1 MPTRTARARRRLG
14 DLRVRILLWYLIL
27 VAASLTIGLLTIR
40 QVLRADVNASVNSQ
54 LEQEIDELELFAQ
67 SEAAVDV
74 VAGDVAE
81 LLRIFLSQN
90 VPDERET
97 LIGLADG
104 QLVTASPLIT
114 ARQQLLPALGDRW
127 TTVTETTGDEA
138 TVPGVGVVRWLA
150 IPVSNAA
157 GTSTGTFVVT
167 VEVGGELDEID
178 DAVRVMA
185 LVFAGVLLLATL
197 LAWPTAGRVLSPVR
211 QTIDTAR
218 RISHDDLTERVPVV
232 GSGEIAELG
241 RAFNEMLDGLS
252 TAVEERRV
260 FLDDLGHELRTPLTI
275 VRGQLEVIPDEANER
290 ADAISVCLDE
300 IDRMERDVNG
310 LITLAKSQRPDFVRP
325 EPVELVELFEG
336 IEQRARV
343 LSVDHRWVLEELVA
357 GELVCDRDR
366 VTQAMMIFANNAA
379 RHTPAGGT
387 VRFRCRLD
395 GGTTRLSV
403 SDTGPGIPTEEQ
415 DRLFERF
422 EQGHT
427 VGVDRSV
434 GMGLGLAIASAIAKA
449 HGGRVELDS
458 ATADE
463 VAAGTATTTG
473 STFTLVL
480 PGGQAL
486 TDDIHE
492 HDAAGVADG
501 LEASR

>member
-1 MPTRTARARRRLG
+1 MSSSSARVRRRVG

-40 QVLRADVNASVNSQ
+40 QVLRADVNSSVNSQ
-54 LEQEIDELELFAQ
+54 LEQEIDELELFAR
-67 SEAAVDV
+67 SEAAIEV

-81 LLRIFLSQN
+81 LLRVFLSQN

-97 LIGLADG
+97 LIGLVDG
-104 QLVTASPLIT
+104 ELVTASPLIT

-127 TTVTETTGDEA
+127 SAITEAEGDDA
-138 TVPGVGVVRWLA
+138 TVAGVGQVRWLA
-150 IPVSNAA
+150 IPVSSAD
-157 GTSTGTFVVT
+157 GTSEGIFVVA

-185 LVFAGVLLLATL
+185 LVFAGVLLVATL
-197 LAWPTAGRVLSPVR
+197 LAWPTAGRVLAPVR
-211 QTIDTAR
+211 QTIETAR

-232 GSGEIAELG
+232 GSGDIAELG
-241 RAFNEMLDGLS
+241 DAFNEMLDGLS
-252 TAVEERRV
+252 AAVEERRA

-275 VRGQLEVIPDEANER
+275 VRGHLEVIPDDARER

-310 LITLAKSQRPDFVRP
+310 LITLAKSQRPDFVQP
-325 EPVELVELFEG
+325 EVVELVELFEG
-336 IEQRARV
+336 IEQRARM
-343 LSVDHRWVLEELVA
+343 LSADHRWMLEELVA
-357 GELVCDRDR
+357 GQLICDRDR
-366 VTQAMMIFANNAA
+366 VTQAMMIFATNAA
-379 RHTPAGGT
+379 RHTPIGST

-395 GGTTRLSV
+395 AGTTRLSV
-403 SDTGPGIPTEEQ
+403 SDTGPGIPAEER

-422 EQGHT
+422 EQGHAA
-427 VGVDRSV
+427 GVDRRV

-449 HGGRVELDS
+449 HDGWVELDS
-458 ATADE
+458 HTATDVSE
-463 VAAGTATTTG
+463 GTATATG

-480 PGGQAL
+480 PGGQPL
-486 TDDIHE
+486 TDDIHDLGVR
-492 HDAAGVADG
+492 DADHG